1 MAATTA
7 NTPETMIPEGGVAN
21 FAVLEFAIFFLM
33 KGCWWAGV
41 LGWMERRSG
50 RALLARCKPVHV
62 SVAPRRAAGVCFWS
76 APLKFCECLNT
87 F

>member
-41 LGWMERRSG
+41 LVGW
-50 RALLARCKPVHV
+50 
-62 SVAPRRAAGVCFWS
+62 SVARVEPCWRDVNLCRYPLLQEEQRECASGVR
-76 APLKFCECLNT
+76 L
-87 F
+87 

>member
-41 LGWMERRSG
+41 LGWMERRFT
-50 RALLARCKPVHV
+50 CKP
-62 SVAPRRAAGVCFWS
+62 FWQKES
-76 APLKFCECLNT
+76 RNNSRTTPPIF
-87 F
+87 